1 MKLDEMEAMGPAEVV
16 PLERS
21 RLRFSLTGGMASDEL
36 VRLENGLSQL
46 RESNNSLRKSASALI
61 PRAQTA
67 LGMTIGRVFQQAP
80 KCWSAAVAR
89 A

>member
-1 MKLDEMEAMGPAEVV
+1 MKLDEIKTMGPAEVV

-21 RLRFSLTGGMASDEL
+21 RLRFSLTGGIADDEL

-67 LGMTIGRVFQQAP
+67 LGMT
-80 KCWSAAVAR
+80 AVSLFNKNR
-89 A
+89 ELSV